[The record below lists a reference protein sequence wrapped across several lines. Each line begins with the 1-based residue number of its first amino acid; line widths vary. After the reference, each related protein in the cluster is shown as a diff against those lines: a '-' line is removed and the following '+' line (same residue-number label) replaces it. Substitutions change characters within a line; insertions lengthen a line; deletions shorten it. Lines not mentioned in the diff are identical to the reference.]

1 MATAPVV
8 DTDMFGPEAIINAR
22 AIDDGLRELAP
33 AVKLSR
39 EDITI
44 LGRYEHVKEG
54 LADWRTFSSTSR
66 PWHDPNSPRPEILLT
81 DDPPR
86 HTEVRSVVARAMSK
100 RAMDRWATR
109 FRGDAARIV
118 DSLLD
123 RSGEVIDATAD
134 ISRPFVYK
142 ALPDVIGLPEQGR
155 EHMEAFGHMVWATLG
170 PPNDLFAEA
179 MADVE
184 TLGAWIEGATQ
195 REHLARDS
203 LGMAMF
209 DAADDGAITH
219 KDALLLVQTIV
230 AASADTTVM
239 TLSAAIRAFC
249 EFPDQW
255 QVLRADRGLVRN
267 AFDESLR
274 WDSPSR
280 MAGRITTTD
289 VDIDGITIPAD
300 ERVGLLFA
308 AANRDPRKWHEPDRF
323 DVKRDLTGQLGWG
336 FGVHVCVGRQLALLE
351 ADALL
356 SELLERVERWEP
368 AGPPEPWM
376 TAIGHGPAAL
386 PVRLFAAS
394 EH

>member
-1 MATAPVV
+1 MATAPIV
-8 DTDMFGPEAIINAR
+8 DTDMFGPAAVLNAR
-22 AIDDGLRELAP
+22 EIDDGLRELAP
-33 AVKLSR
+33 VVKLSR

-100 RAMDRWATR
+100 RAMDRWETR
-109 FRGDAARIV
+109 FRSDAARIV

-195 REHLARDS
+195 RQHLAPDS

-219 KDALLLVQTIV
+219 EDALLLVQTIV

-255 QVLRADRGLVRN
+255 QALRSDRGLVRN

-280 MAGRITTTD
+280 MAGRITTID
-289 VDIDGITIPAD
+289 VDIDGVTIPSG
-300 ERVGLLFA
+300 ERIGLLFA
-308 AANRDPRKWHEPDRF
+308 AANRDPRKWREPDRF
-323 DVKRDLTGQLGWG
+323 DVKRDLSGQLGWG

-356 SELLERVERWEP
+356 SELLERVDRWEP
-368 AGPPEPWM
+368 AGTPQPWM
-376 TAIGHGPAAL
+376 TTIGHGPAAL
-386 PVRLFAAS
+386 PVRLFAA
-394 EH
+394 